1 MSCRGNCQG
10 EGGEH
15 GAIKAGSDGV
25 VNEVY
30 GCRREDDVSVG
41 LLTLVA
47 AIYVWVAV
55 GYYHAGFYGMGI
67 AFIAYAFANVGF
79 AIDIWMKS

>member
-1 MSCRGNCQG
+1 
-10 EGGEH
+10 
-15 GAIKAGSDGV
+15 
-25 VNEVY
+25 
-30 GCRREDDVSVG
+30 VG